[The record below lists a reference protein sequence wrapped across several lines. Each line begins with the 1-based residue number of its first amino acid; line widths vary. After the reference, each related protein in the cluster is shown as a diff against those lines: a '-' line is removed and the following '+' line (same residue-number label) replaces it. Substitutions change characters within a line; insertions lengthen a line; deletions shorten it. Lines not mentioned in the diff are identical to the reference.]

1 MSDMKLIMENW
12 RAYSKANS
20 APTALLSGDRNRI
33 FNDPIDQLLYEHA
46 MGKKKIEDVTLV
58 LENYIDAQYKSII
71 EEGILDDIRKGA
83 GKVKDAAKT
92 QLYKFVYGT
101 AGMAIRLINSVM
113 NGVISPIRK
122 LVDNIKTRAAEY
134 IKSKEEQSKIIQV
147 LVAVAKKVKQVI
159 APLKAAMAKIGK
171 FVYGKGTRHPA
182 FKGCLL
188 AVSCSAAL
196 LALTCGGLFAGAL
209 AFAPAYAG
217 KKLAFAAASRGV
229 KAGLRGMKG
238 AIAQTALDAAEEISE
253 ATKQIINEVA
263 SEVQEIAEVSA
274 EVWAVA
280 KAFVAQAIQ
289 LDPDPES
296 VSFIRNT
303 IADVAIDGDE
313 TIVRATELIDL
324 DQDLDD
330 AFGVLNIMRMEQFSP
345 ENITAED
352 YAMLSDEV
360 KQVMGVAV
368 KMATEHCKSDP
379 TACAGKDILLQDIDR
394 VLIDGAVGNETV
406 NYLSSVVKDGVEN
419 LTRIAM
425 SDTSGESIKYFSDA
439 AKEAA
444 KQIKLDPNKVKE
456 LAQEMGLAPDRE
468 KVIGKVLELG
478 VQTDKDPV
486 ALAQLG
492 KDLGMDISKKQLRQ
506 GVTDLTQIFRGLDIP
521 EDNINDLVSSIA
533 KAAIKDT
540 AGAKVGAV
548 VNERVVKPVSMR
560 AILAE
565 VNSI

>member
-12 RAYSKANS
+12 RTYTKANS

-46 MGKKKIEDVTLV
+46 MGKKKLEDVTLV

-83 GKVKDAAKT
+83 GKVKEAAKK

-101 AGMAIRLINSVM
+101 AGKAIRLINSVM
-113 NGVISPIRK
+113 NAIISPIRK
-122 LVDNIKTRAAEY
+122 LVDNIKARAAEY

-147 LVAVAKKVKQVI
+147 LLAVSRKVKKVI
-159 APLKAAMAKIGK
+159 APIKAAMEKIGK
-171 FVYGKGTRHPA
+171 LVYGKGTRHPA

-188 AVSCSAAL
+188 AVSCAAAL
-196 LALTCGGLFAGAL
+196 LALTCGGLFAGVL

-217 KKLAFAAASRGV
+217 KKLAFAAVARGA
-229 KAGLRGMKG
+229 KAGLGAVKG
-238 AIAQTALDAAEEISE
+238 AMANKAAAATALAE
-253 ATKQIINEVA
+253 QIINEVA

-289 LDPDPES
+289 MEPDPES
-296 VSFIRNT
+296 ISFIRNT
-303 IADVAIDGDE
+303 VAQVATDGGE
-313 TIVRATELIDL
+313 TIVDATEIIDL
-324 DQDLDD
+324 DQDLDE
-330 AFGVLNIMRMEQFSP
+330 AFGVLNIMKMEQFSP
-345 ENITAED
+345 ENITAER

-379 TACAGKDILLQDIDR
+379 TACAGKDILLQDIDQ

-419 LTRIAM
+419 LTQIAT
-425 SDTSGESIKYFSDA
+425 SDTAGESIKYFSDA

-468 KVIGKVLELG
+468 KVIGKVLEIG
-478 VQTDKDPV
+478 VKTTRDPV

-492 KDLGMDISKKQLRQ
+492 KELGMDMSKSQLRQ

-521 EDNINDLVSSIA
+521 DDNINDLVQGIA
-533 KAAIKDT
+533 KQAMDGFPALKE
-540 AGAKVGAV
+540 GAV

-565 VNSI
+565 ANSI

>member
-12 RAYSKANS
+12 RTYTKANS

-46 MGKKKIEDVTLV
+46 MGKKKLEDVALV

-159 APLKAAMAKIGK
+159 APLKTAMEKIGK
-171 FVYGKGTRHPA
+171 LVYGKGTRHPA

-188 AVSCSAAL
+188 AVSCAAAL
-196 LALTCGGLFAGAL
+196 LALTCGGLFAGVL

-217 KKLAFAAASRGV
+217 KKLAFAAVARGA
-229 KAGLRGMKG
+229 KAGLGAVKG
-238 AIAQTALDAAEEISE
+238 AMANKAAAATALAE
-253 ATKQIINEVA
+253 QIINEVA

-313 TIVRATELIDL
+313 TIVRATEIIDL